1 MEFDEQF
8 KDAGAVAAV
17 DVAGGLVGKADL
29 GPVSKGA
36 ADGSALLF
44 ADGQAAHTMI

>member
-8 KDAGAVAAV
+8 KDGGVVAAV

-29 GPVSKGA
+29 GPVNIGA

-44 ADGQAAHTMI
+44 ADGQAAQAMI